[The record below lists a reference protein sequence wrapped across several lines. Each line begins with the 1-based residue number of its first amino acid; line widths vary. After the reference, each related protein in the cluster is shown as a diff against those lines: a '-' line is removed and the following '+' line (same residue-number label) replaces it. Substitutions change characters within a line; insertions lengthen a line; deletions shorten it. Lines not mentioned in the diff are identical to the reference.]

1 MAAYAALIS
10 LMKVI
15 DDIETHPS
23 PPIFLDKQQVESLT
37 EKLIFLQE
45 FLESYNSPYAYS
57 DEADPLEMRIVDAAQ
72 ATEDVIESYIIDTI
86 QLSAAAAAAASEDG
100 GDEQISCI
108 HFYEDVQNVIEELDL
123 LKKEVAGIKRE
134 KVVHQRNMGSD
145 DGGLRSRSSTE
156 NNPIMVGFDDV
167 LLQLLDRLTDGNT
180 NRQIIPI
187 VGMGGIGKTTLAKGA
202 FEQKLIK
209 EHFDICVWTTI
220 SQDYNIVETLREVLS
235 RAGGSMD
242 EKDLVVGLHKRL
254 WGRRYLIILDD
265 MWSIDVWDKL
275 KSSFPDC
282 GNGSRILVTTRMS
295 NLALHLTHSYNV
307 FKMGFLDEASSW
319 ILFSNTIFGEQSV
332 PTQLEKIGKKIV
344 KKCNGLPLA
353 IAVIGGLMAKS
364 KLTLEYWVHIEE
376 NLSSVVNSENDDYCF
391 RILKLSYNYLPAY
404 LKPCFLYMGV
414 FKEDCEIRSSTIV
427 ELWVS
432 EGFLK
437 PIDNKSLTTIA
448 KEYLKELVDR
458 NLIVVQKVGLYGNV
472 KFCKIHDLLRDL
484 SMKEAQ
490 KQRFFYVLREQSPQG
505 VISQHRIVNPGSTSK
520 EKICDALDSMSHAR
534 SYVCRTLEFQELPNS
549 RFLRTTLNAHDSPY
563 ALCRCSS
570 EHVFHLVNT
579 RYLAFEIDLKYVI
592 PSINLLWNLHTLIIR
607 CWDDFIAPIEI
618 WKMHKLRHVN
628 FPHWKLHLPDP
639 VSIDNDIIIM
649 ENLEVLKG
657 LEYFSL
663 SEDVKRIPNIKKLKL
678 KNNPELL
685 ERVNYLSYLQCLSKL
700 ESLDLRVSFHC
711 NGKFQLKMSFP
722 PSLTKLFLLL
732 PLDFELED
740 ILPAIG
746 SLPLLQKLG
755 LKHGRFRTGKW
766 GTIEDQFPSLKSLTL
781 TNCNGL
787 ENWTVLESFPHLQ
800 ELHLEKFNKLK
811 EIPSEIGEIPTLKSI
826 RLRYCSESAVLS
838 AKQILEEQED
848 LQGDQA
854 DLHVDVRVSA
864 EDEALKKLASP
875 NFEVTSDDAILKRML
890 RVREQHLQRSQQ
902 TTELPESEKPPTGNP
917 AQRE

>member
-187 VGMGGIGKTTLAKGA
+187 VGMGGIGKTTLAK
-202 FEQKLIK
+202 
-209 EHFDICVWTTI
+209 
-220 SQDYNIVETLREVLS
+220 
-235 RAGGSMD
+235 
-242 EKDLVVGLHKRL
+242 
-254 WGRRYLIILDD
+254 
-265 MWSIDVWDKL
+265 
-275 KSSFPDC
+275 
-282 GNGSRILVTTRMS
+282 
-295 NLALHLTHSYNV
+295 
-307 FKMGFLDEASSW
+307 
-319 ILFSNTIFGEQSV
+319 
-332 PTQLEKIGKKIV
+332 
-344 KKCNGLPLA
+344 
-353 IAVIGGLMAKS
+353 
-364 KLTLEYWVHIEE
+364 
-376 NLSSVVNSENDDYCF
+376 
-391 RILKLSYNYLPAY
+391 
-404 LKPCFLYMGV
+404 
-414 FKEDCEIRSSTIV
+414 DCEIRSSTIV